1 MKHHFLATCLVTICL
16 APVVVMAGGFA
27 SSYRL
32 ASGGV
37 ALTNEQANST
47 WVPVAVLWRFD
58 VATNAAITVE
68 RVSQGNAFVLGAAS
82 VSNATCAVWVPE
94 AEYPFAVGDVLRI
107 LCTVTNGV
115 VQVIRK
121 GD

>member
-1 MKHHFLATCLVTICL
+1 MNRRVLAVCFLAFCL
-16 APVVVMAGGFA
+16 ASVAAAGGGWA
-27 SSYRL
+27 GTYSL
-32 ASGGV
+32 AGRSV

-68 RVSQGNAFVLGAAS
+68 RVSQGNAFVLGATS
-82 VSNATCAVWVPE
+82 VSNATSAVWVPE

-107 LCTVTNGV
+107 GCTVTNGV

>member
-1 MKHHFLATCLVTICL
+1 MRKLLLALGLWTAGLPIFG
-16 APVVVMAGGFA
+16 MAGGGWA
-27 SSYRL
+27 GTYSLVDRS
-32 ASGGV
+32 V

-68 RVSQGNAFVLGAAS
+68 RVSQGNAFVLGVAS

-107 LCTVTNGV
+107 GCTVTNGV

>member
-1 MKHHFLATCLVTICL
+1 MKKHLLALVLWTAGLPIFG
-16 APVVVMAGGFA
+16 MAGGGWA
-27 SSYRL
+27 GTYSL
-32 ASGGV
+32 AARSV

-68 RVSQGNAFVLGAAS
+68 RVSQGNAFVLGVAN

-107 LCTVTNGV
+107 GCTVTNGV